1 MVRNKT
7 INTKYPGL
15 KTVHII
21 LVYYH
26 QKNAKVN
33 NINYSDMIKGK
44 DILVIRILLFNDAF
58 QLLLLFFY
66 SLLSFDTHT
75 LLVYDYYIFNIYRRA
90 FHKKKTIKV
99 TTIKKNT
106 QIRKYI

>member
-21 LVYYH
+21 LVYNH
-26 QKNAKVN
+26 QKNAKVH

-44 DILVIRILLFNDAF
+44 DILVIRILLL
-58 QLLLLFFY
+58 QCISTSLFFY
-66 SLLSFDTHT
+66 SLLSFDTHI

-90 FHKKKTIKV
+90 FHKKITIKV
-99 TTIKKNT
+99 TTTKK